1 MLYWYL
7 HITYSL
13 IALDIKQNNFLQTL
27 ESWGP
32 EYKVE
37 FSIRIMNVPNG
48 DKEYNI
54 LHMTDNQNHY
64 QHLLVSVKN
73 GSLHISSTDEK
84 FIFNYPYKTGIEYK
98 VTIEQNISTQNNEHG
113 EKQLNYK
120 NILLIVWEKP

>member
-1 MLYWYL
+1 MLHLYL

-13 IALDIKQNNFLQTL
+13 IALDIKKNNFLQTL

-54 LHMTDNQNHY
+54 LHITDDQNQY
-64 QHLLVSVKN
+64 QNLLVSAKN
-73 GSLHISSTDEK
+73 GSLHISSTDENV
-84 FIFNYPYKTGIEYK
+84 IFEYK
-98 VTIEQNISTQNNEHG
+98 YEMSYEYDIIIQQSSKLYI
-113 EKQLNYK
+113 
-120 NILLIVWEKP
+120 